1 MGVVLQSGEE
11 FSQKERF
18 LSMSKIVE
26 SACKLCRREGQKLFL
41 KATRCYTD
49 KCAYER
55 RPYPPGQS
63 GQKRLKFSEFS
74 LQLREKQKVRR
85 YYGVF
90 ESQFRK
96 YYQKANRMKGD
107 TGLNFLRQL
116 EMRLDNVV
124 YTLGYASSRREAKQ
138 LIRHNHFLVNKKR
151 VNIPSFLLKVGDE
164 LEVREK
170 SREQAKFLASI
181 EAVQKREIPDWLLA
195 EHKEFRGKVKDV
207 PARNQITLSIAE
219 NMIIE
224 FYSR

>member
-1 MGVVLQSGEE
+1 
-11 FSQKERF
+11 
-18 LSMSKIVE
+18 MSRIIE
-26 SACKLCRREGQKLFL
+26 SACRLCRREGQKLFL
-41 KATRCYTD
+41 KGTRCYTD

-55 RPYPPGQS
+55 RPYPPGQA

-90 ESQFRK
+90 EKQFRG
-96 YYQKANRMKGD
+96 YYYNANRMKGD

-116 EMRLDNVV
+116 EMRLDNVI

-138 LIRHNHFLVNKKR
+138 LIRHNHFLVNTKR
-151 VNIPSFLLKVGDE
+151 VNIPSFLLKVGDV

-170 SREQAKFLASI
+170 SRDRAKILTSI
-181 EAVQKREIPDWLLA
+181 ESAKKREVPGWLSA
-195 EHKEFRGKVKDV
+195 EHKNFIGKVKSLPERD
-207 PARNQITLSIAE
+207 QITLSIAE
-219 NMIIE
+219 NMIVE

>member
-1 MGVVLQSGEE
+1 
-11 FSQKERF
+11 
-18 LSMSKIVE
+18 MSKIIE
-26 SACKLCRREGQKLFL
+26 SACRLCRREGQKLFL
-41 KATRCYTD
+41 KSTRCYTD

-55 RPYPPGQS
+55 RPYPPGQA

-90 ESQFRK
+90 EKQFRR
-96 YYQKANRMKGD
+96 YYYNANRMKGD

-138 LIRHNHFLVNKKR
+138 LIRHNHFLVNTKR
-151 VNIPSFLLKVGDE
+151 VNIPSFLLKVGDA

-170 SREQAKFLASI
+170 SKDKAKILTAI
-181 EAVQKREIPDWLLA
+181 ESAKKREMPSWLSV
-195 EHKEFRGKVKDV
+195 EYKNFKSQVKSLPERD
-207 PARNQITLSIAE
+207 QITLSIAE
-219 NMIIE
+219 NMIVE

>member
-1 MGVVLQSGEE
+1 
-11 FSQKERF
+11 
-18 LSMSKIVE
+18 MSKIIE

-41 KATRCYTD
+41 KSTRCYTD

-55 RPYPPGQS
+55 RPYPPGQA

-74 LQLREKQKVRR
+74 LQLREKQKARR

-90 ESQFRK
+90 ERQFRK
-96 YYQKANRMKGD
+96 YYYNANRMKGD

-124 YTLGYASSRREAKQ
+124 YNLGYASSRREAKQ
-138 LIRHNHFLVNKKR
+138 LIQHNHFLVNAKR
-151 VNIPSFLLKVGDE
+151 VNIPSFLLKVGDV

-170 SREQAKFLASI
+170 SRNKAKILTSI
-181 EAVQKREIPDWLLA
+181 ESSKKREVPSWLSV
-195 EHKEFRGKVKDV
+195 EHKNFKGKVKDL
-207 PARNQITLSIAE
+207 PARDQITLSVGE
-219 NMIIE
+219 NMIVE

>member
-1 MGVVLQSGEE
+1 
-11 FSQKERF
+11 
-18 LSMSKIVE
+18 MSKIIE
-26 SACKLCRREGQKLFL
+26 SACRLCRREGQKLFL
-41 KATRCYTD
+41 KSTRCYTD

-55 RPYPPGQS
+55 RPYPPGQA

-90 ESQFRK
+90 EKQFRR
-96 YYQKANRMKGD
+96 YYYNANRMKGD

-138 LIRHNHFLVNKKR
+138 LIRHNHFLVNTKR
-151 VNIPSFLLKVGDE
+151 VNIPSFLLKVGDA

-170 SREQAKFLASI
+170 SRDKAKILTAI
-181 EAVQKREIPDWLLA
+181 ESAKKREMPSWLSV
-195 EHKEFRGKVKDV
+195 EYKNFKSQVKSLPERD
-207 PARNQITLSIAE
+207 QITLSIAE
-219 NMIIE
+219 NMIVE

>member
-1 MGVVLQSGEE
+1 
-11 FSQKERF
+11 
-18 LSMSKIVE
+18 MSKIIE
-26 SACKLCRREGQKLFL
+26 SVCRLCRREGQKLFL
-41 KATRCYTD
+41 KSTRCYTD

-55 RPYPPGQS
+55 RPYPPGQA

-90 ESQFRK
+90 EKQFRR
-96 YYQKANRMKGD
+96 YYYNANRMKGD

-124 YTLGYASSRREAKQ
+124 YNLGYASSRREAKQ
-138 LIRHNHFLVNKKR
+138 LIRHNHFLVNTKR
-151 VNIPSFLLKVGDE
+151 VNIPSLLLKVGDT

-170 SREQAKFLASI
+170 SRDKAKILVSMESA
-181 EAVQKREIPDWLLA
+181 KNREIPGWLSV
-195 EHKEFRGKVKDV
+195 EHKSFRGGVRRLPERD
-207 PARNQITLSIAE
+207 QITLSIAE
-219 NMIIE
+219 NMIVE